1 MTKDT
6 MVDLIRDLP
15 VDSTSKR
22 EASTR
27 GKVVGWVLIR
37 GKTVGL
43 IKGQVEETALIRDR
57 MCTVLL
63 TKGHP
68 MP

>member
-6 MVDLIRDLP
+6 MVDLIKDLP
-15 VDSTSKR
+15 VDSNSKM
-22 EASTR
+22 EALTR
-27 GKVVGWVLIR
+27 GKVVGWVLSKT
-37 GKTVGL
+37 GKTVVS

-57 MCTVLL
+57 AVLL

-68 MP
+68 MT